1 MRCANMCLLVSLPS
15 NWSLAPP
22 LRLFS
27 GARCLGNGPATR
39 PLLRLLRDVNHLHG
53 HLPRLPYPSATL
65 AITCQQPLALVV
77 VCARLLCRSERD
89 HQLARGRDAGDVV
102 RRRAL
107 IYFLGKACTLETN
120 AGRIIDDWGETNARP
135 CNTGTSSFAAPS
147 SSSRLHMGLNMGREG
162 GSPPTAHSTKVK

>member
-120 AGRIIDDWGETNARP
+120 ARP